1 MAVSGRSYKEY
12 SVISSQFS
20 FFAVTEMVIIPP
32 DFLSSLSMLVE
43 ENIYIYILVAPTN
56 ALELISA
63 SSSCHQLSQ
72 LIHASYGSH
81 FPY

>member
-43 ENIYIYILVAPTN
+43 ENIYIYI
-56 ALELISA
+56 
-63 SSSCHQLSQ
+63 
-72 LIHASYGSH
+72 YW
-81 FPY
+81 